1 MKITA
6 CIFDMDGLLI
16 DSERIALRVFQDIC
30 RHFQCNEQLP
40 LFDQI
45 LGTNAKTTRQVLG
58 DSLPTSVKVD
68 EFINLWNVNYTKQT
82 EKPIALKKGIL
93 ELLDYLESVDIP
105 KAVATS
111 TQTTKAIEKLE
122 KSGIAHRFSTI
133 IGGDQVSQ
141 GKPAPEI
148 YIKAANA
155 LNIGVIHC
163 LALEDSPNGVI
174 AAATANM
181 QVIQI
186 PDTVLPDDTLRSL
199 GHLILEDAFEV
210 VTFLQSS
217 VPHG

>member
-16 DSERIALRVFQDIC
+16 DSERIALRAFQEIC
-30 RHFQCNEQLP
+30 NHYHCGEQLP
-40 LFDQI
+40 LFNQL
-45 LGTNAKTTRQVLG
+45 LGTNAQTTRQVLD
-58 DSLPTSVKVD
+58 DSLPASVNVD
-68 EFINLWNVNYTKQT
+68 EFIDLWSVNYAKQT

-105 KAVATS
+105 KAIATS
-111 TQTTKAIEKLE
+111 TQTIRAIEKLE

-155 LNIGVIHC
+155 LNIRAIH
-163 LALEDSPNGVI
+163 
-174 AAATANM
+174 
-181 QVIQI
+181 
-186 PDTVLPDDTLRSL
+186 
-199 GHLILEDAFEV
+199 
-210 VTFLQSS
+210 
-217 VPHG
+217 